1 MLTQKCMRKKKRSMN
16 LYLVRYWKD
25 EKKPHHQIYD
35 GLYAVRA
42 ANQEDCAKLLF
53 NFRTKY
59 TTAQD
64 KIDVLERIRPKVAE
78 AVTTRLSGRYW
89 NAKLLDYLEAE

>member
-1 MLTQKCMRKKKRSMN
+1 MLTQKSMQKKKRNMN
-16 LYLVRYWKD
+16 LYLVKYWAD
-25 EKKPHHQIYD
+25 EDNPHPFIYE

-42 ANQEDCAKLLF
+42 ANQEDCAELLF
-53 NFRTKY
+53 NFRTKF

-64 KIDVLERIRPKVAE
+64 KMDVLQRIRPKVAE